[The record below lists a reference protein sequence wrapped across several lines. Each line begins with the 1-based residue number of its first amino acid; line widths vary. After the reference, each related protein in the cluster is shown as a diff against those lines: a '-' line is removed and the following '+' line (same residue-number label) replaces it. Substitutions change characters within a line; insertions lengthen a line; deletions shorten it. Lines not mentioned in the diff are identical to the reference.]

1 MVRLYSDVYNE
12 RKNSFVFKDL
22 IKNLLIYR
30 SRRSPRET
38 IKAER
43 TDEYEQ
49 IFESSNI
56 RSTYF
61 EQRVG
66 ETYII
71 RVQVKILVKTRFSSY
86 NE

>member
-1 MVRLYSDVYNE
+1 M
-12 RKNSFVFKDL
+12 F
-22 IKNLLIYR
+22 YR
-30 SRRSPRET
+30 RRRSPRET
-38 IKAER
+38 IRAER

-49 IFESSNI
+49 VLESSKI

-61 EQRVG
+61 EQRIG

-86 NE
+86 NERSSRMNYNEKIKNKIK

>member
-12 RKNSFVFKDL
+12 RKNSFFFKDL

-61 EQRVG
+61 EESWRNIHH
-66 ETYII
+66 TS
-71 RVQVKILVKTRFSSY
+71 TS
-86 NE
+86 

>member
-1 MVRLYSDVYNE
+1 MSRMRY
-12 RKNSFVFKDL
+12 FDL
-22 IKNLLIYR
+22 IKKELIYR
-30 SRRSPRET
+30 SRRSPSET

-49 IFESSNI
+49 IFESSKI
-56 RSTYF
+56 RLTYF
-61 EQRVG
+61 EQRIG

-86 NE
+86 KE